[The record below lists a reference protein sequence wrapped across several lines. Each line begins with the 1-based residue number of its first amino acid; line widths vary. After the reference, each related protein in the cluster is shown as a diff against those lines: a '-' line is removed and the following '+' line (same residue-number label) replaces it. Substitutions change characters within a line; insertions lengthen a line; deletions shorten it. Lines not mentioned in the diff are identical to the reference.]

1 MPGRSLE
8 QLANNS
14 STRVTW
20 SVDDYTLMTAFLA
33 LHKITREAQLELYHD
48 DMIHLAL
55 DLGYDKEEHSDEKH
69 WVQGVRRR
77 MQSSMKYRLEKMR
90 EAKHLRKRFNADHTL
105 EVWEWSPERVKAC
118 LANARLV
125 LKGRQEDAGQ
135 AEDAGQEEDGAQDA
149 MDLDSNQDDGAVQ
162 GGDGER
168 GGEDA
173 AEDEHG
179 VTAAAK
185 VAVIQTWP
193 AFRKDLR
200 RPPGREAQVVAE
212 ARSVP
217 SAPSA
222 PSIITISSGSDTSN
236 ESSNHGFRDRS
247 ANKNGQDAAAR
258 EDVAARQHAAVGGGD
273 GRGVG
278 DGDSDSG
285 DSSDGDSDSNS
296 CNGDSDSDGS
306 NSSDVDGDARARV
319 DAATRILQLRHQL
332 IDAAMEGRLRRLGLG
347 GDDAGRDGINSLAA
361 YERQEQRWEALEE
374 AVRELPR
381 DDIWTVGGSWELF
394 VRGAETEIF

>member
-1 MPGRSLE
+1 
-8 QLANNS
+8 
-14 STRVTW
+14 
-20 SVDDYTLMTAFLA
+20 MTAFLA

-48 DMIHLAL
+48 DMVHLAL
-55 DLGYDKEEHSDEKH
+55 DLGYDKEEHPDEKH
-69 WVQGVRRR
+69 WVQGVRKR
-77 MQSSMKYRLEKMR
+77 MQSSMRYRLEKMR

-105 EVWEWSPERVKAC
+105 EVWEWSPERVMAC

-125 LKGRQEDAGQ
+125 LKGRQEDAV
-135 AEDAGQEEDGAQDA
+135 QEEDGAQEEDGTQDA
-149 MDLDSNQDDGAVQ
+149 MDLDSNQGDGAVP
-162 GGDGER
+162 GGDGDR
-168 GGEDA
+168 GDEDA
-173 AEDEHG
+173 AESKHG
-179 VTAAAK
+179 VKVAAK

-193 AFRKDLR
+193 AFRKDSR
-200 RPPGREAQVVAE
+200 RSPSRDAQVAAD

-217 SAPSA
+217 SAPGA

-258 EDVAARQHAAVGGGD
+258 EDAAARQHAAVGGSD

-285 DSSDGDSDSNS
+285 DSSDGDSDS
-296 CNGDSDSDGS
+296 DSDSDGS
-306 NSSDVDGDARARV
+306 SSSDVGGDARARV

-347 GDDAGRDGINSLAA
+347 GDDAGRDVINSLAA

-374 AVRELPR
+374 AMRELPR
-381 DDIWTVGGSWELF
+381 DDIWRVGGSWELF
-394 VRGAETEIF
+394 VRGAETEMF